1 MAVRTAIVGLLGSLA
16 LVGCVETAEFGGSGG
31 SFGGTGGSGGFGGS
45 WGTNQISLSR
55 ARDICVNAA
64 RQQGLIV
71 ARVDSVSKYG
81 FGNGAPRGVQVN
93 MEVRR
98 DQFTVNTEPRVCRYV
113 YRDGSTDISRT

>member
-1 MAVRTAIVGLLGSLA
+1 VTISASYTTPR
-16 LVGCVETAEFGGSGG
+16 
-31 SFGGTGGSGGFGGS
+31 GT
-45 WGTNQISLSR
+45 I
-55 ARDICVNAA
+55 
-64 RQQGLIV
+64 
-71 ARVDSVSKYG
+71 KYG